1 MSITVK
7 AEAEMK
13 DNSQPYLLEVIA
25 CSVDDAL
32 AAERGGAD
40 RLEIISRYD
49 VGGLTPP
56 VELVGEIATTVKIP
70 LRVMLRE
77 TEAFEV
83 HDEDEKQQLCESARE
98 FAGIGIDGLVL
109 GFLKDGWS
117 NKSIDHELVA
127 RVLACA
133 PNLKA
138 TFHRAVEDLDEP
150 LRAIA
155 ELKRHS
161 QIDRILTSGGGDA
174 WQDKVERFTVWQQ
187 AAQSEI
193 EILVGG
199 GTDVVA
205 IKLLKS
211 ATGIREFHIGRA
223 VREGKSIDG
232 MVLAKRV
239 RELADL
245 FGKSLV

>member
-1 MSITVK
+1 MSITAK
-7 AEAEMK
+7 TETEMK

-56 VELVGEIATTVKIP
+56 VELVSEIAATVKIP

-83 HDEDEKQQLCESARE
+83 DDEDGKQRLCESARE

-109 GFLKDGWS
+109 GFLKDGRS

-127 RVLACA
+127 RVLACV
-133 PNLKA
+133 PNLSV
-138 TFHRAVEDLDEP
+138 TFHRAFEELNDP

-155 ELKRHS
+155 ELKCHP

-187 AAQSEI
+187 AAQPEI

-205 IKLLKS
+205 IRLLKS
-211 ATGIREFHIGRA
+211 ATSVREFHVGRA
-223 VREGKSIDG
+223 VREG
-232 MVLAKRV
+232 
-239 RELADL
+239 
-245 FGKSLV
+245 